1 MINSRELLVRQ
12 DESEGFIMRKKDID
26 RRQFLKGASSV
37 AAGAIVFPAIIP
49 SSSLGQDGSIAPSN
63 RIVMG
68 AIGVGSQG
76 SGNMSG
82 FLGKKEVQ
90 MVAVCDIDKGH
101 RDRAKSRVDKRYDN
115 SDCRT
120 YSDFRELIERDD
132 IDALSLAL
140 PDHWHSIPV
149 VTAARAGK
157 DMYGEK
163 PLART
168 IREGRAM
175 VDAVNRY
182 GRVWQTGSW
191 QRSVR
196 DFRHACELVRNGRIG
211 KVHKVEVGL
220 PTGGGSDTKP
230 IQPVPEGVDWDF
242 WLGPAPWVPFRG
254 VIHWDW
260 RWIMDYSGGQLTDW
274 AGHHIDIAHWGL
286 GLDYTGPVEIE
297 GRGVYPKDGIY
308 NVPTEYKFTCIYE
321 NGLTMIVAND
331 RQQPMGMG
339 TVWYGEDGW
348 IHVRR
353 GKLEASSER
362 ILKEVIGP
370 DEIKLYDSRD
380 HQQNFLD
387 CVRSR
392 EKTVTPIDIAHR
404 SISVGLLGEIAMM
417 TERKLRWDPEKEVFL
432 NDDEAN
438 RMLSRPMRSPWHL

>member
-1 MINSRELLVRQ
+1 MIRE
-12 DESEGFIMRKKDID
+12 KDIN
-26 RRQFLKGASSV
+26 RRQFLKSATGIAV
-37 AAGAIVFPAIIP
+37 GAIVFPTIIP
-49 SSSLGQDGSIAPSN
+49 SSVLGQDGSIAASN

-76 SGNMSG
+76 SGNMRG

-101 RDRAKSRVDKRYDN
+101 RDRAKSRVDRRYDN

-132 IDALSLAL
+132 IEALSLAL

-157 DMYGEK
+157 DMYSEK

-196 DFRHACELVRNGRIG
+196 DFRRACELVRNGRIG

-220 PTGGGSDTKP
+220 PTGGGTDNKP

-308 NVPTEYKFTCIYE
+308 NAPTEYKFTCIYE

-331 RQQPMGMG
+331 QQQPMGMG

-348 IHVRR
+348 IHVKR
-353 GKLEASSER
+353 GKLEASSEK

-392 EKTVTPIDIAHR
+392 KKTITPIDIAHR
-404 SISVGLLGEIAMM
+404 SISVALLGEIAML